1 MNLIFYIE
9 RIFTLGKSCSLYV
22 RVDNALSLDYI
33 MYILEWDINW
43 DILYPIKCKGKALDH
58 GGTSRG
64 ETIMVNNLWRK
75 NHDE

>member
-33 MYILEWDINW
+33 MYILEWRYKLRHI
-43 DILYPIKCKGKALDH
+43 ILNQVQK
-58 GGTSRG
+58 
-64 ETIMVNNLWRK
+64 TIMVNNLWRK